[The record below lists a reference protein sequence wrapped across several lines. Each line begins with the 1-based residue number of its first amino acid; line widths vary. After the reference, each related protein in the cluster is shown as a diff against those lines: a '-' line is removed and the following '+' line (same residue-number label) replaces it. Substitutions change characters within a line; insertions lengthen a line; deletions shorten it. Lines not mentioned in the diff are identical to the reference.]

1 MTPATLPESAL
12 PSDRK
17 FGWTFAALFVLV
29 GALSHPWLIALGAL
43 FAVVTVTR
51 AELLAPLKRAWM
63 RLGELLNRVVSP
75 VVMGV
80 IFFAVFTPVGL
91 VMRAFGRDALSLRYE
106 PKADSYWKRREPP
119 GPSEDS
125 FRNLF

>member
-63 RLGELLNRVVSP
+63 RLDELLNRVVSP
-75 VVMGV
+75 VVMAV

-119 GPSEDS
+119 GPAEDS

>member
-1 MTPATLPESAL
+1 MNPATLPESAL

-17 FGWTFAALFVLV
+17 FGWTFAVLFVLI

-75 VVMGV
+75 LVMAV

-119 GPSEDS
+119 GPAEDS

>member
-75 VVMGV
+75 VVMAV

-119 GPSEDS
+119 GPAEDS

>member
-1 MTPATLPESAL
+1 MTHATLPESAL

-75 VVMGV
+75 VVMAV

-119 GPSEDS
+119 GPAEDS

>member
-17 FGWTFAALFVLV
+17 FGWTFAAFFVLI
-29 GALSHPWLIALGAL
+29 GAISHPWLIALGAL
-43 FAVVTVTR
+43 FAVVTLTR
-51 AELLAPLKRAWM
+51 AQLLAPLKRAWM
-63 RLGELLNRVVSP
+63 KLAEILNRVVSP

-80 IFFAVFTPVGL
+80 IFFAIFTPVAL
-91 VMRAFGRDALSLRYE
+91 VMRAMGRDALCRRYE
-106 PKADSYWKRREPP
+106 PQAPSYWKRREPP
-119 GPSEDS
+119 GPAEDS

>member
-1 MTPATLPESAL
+1 MTPATLPESTL

-17 FGWTFAALFVLV
+17 FGWTFAALFVLI

-51 AELLAPLKRAWM
+51 AELLGPLKRAWM
-63 RLGELLNRVVSP
+63 RLGEALNRVVSP
-75 VVMGV
+75 LVMAL
-80 IFFAVFTPVGL
+80 IFYAVFTPVGI
-91 VMRAFGRDALSLRYE
+91 VMRALGRDALSLRYE
-106 PKADSYWKRREPP
+106 PKADTYWKRREPP
-119 GPSEDS
+119 GPPEDS

>member
-17 FGWTFAALFVLV
+17 FGWTFAALFVLI

-75 VVMGV
+75 LVMAV

-119 GPSEDS
+119 GPAEDS